1 MTTAMNLTIYRLIL
15 ATNAH
20 ICSIPSL
27 QGWLV
32 ALSRNG
38 GDPAEACRHMVSLPD
53 AEVDQATDRDE
64 GINEGLEGGHPE
76 LARAWVVFKLNS
88 AMHTLGVGAIANWLR
103 MVYEGYGITLN
114 LCKSKA

>member
-1 MTTAMNLTIYRLIL
+1 M
-15 ATNAH
+15 
-20 ICSIPSL
+20 
-27 QGWLV
+27 

-64 GINEGLEGGHPE
+64 GINKGIEGGHPE
-76 LARAWVVFKLNS
+76 LARAWVVFNLIS

-103 MVYEGYGITLN
+103 MVYEGNGLTVN
-114 LCKSKA
+114 LCRRKA